1 MNASRAAAAPSTPRS
16 VREILNLFKE
26 AAAEWSEDKAPR
38 LGAAI
43 SYYTVFSLAPLL
55 LISIAVAG
63 FVVGG
68 DTARTGVID
77 AMGGLIGEDGG
88 KAIESMID
96 NAAKNT
102 GRGIFAT
109 IIGVVMLLF
118 GASGVFVELQDSL
131 NTVWGVV
138 AKPDQGIRGFVRHR
152 VMSFAMV
159 LGIGF
164 LLLVSLVITALLG
177 AMGEWMSAS
186 LPGGAAVWQLVNV
199 IVSLGV
205 VAFLFAMIFK
215 LVPDVRLTWRDVA
228 VGAVVTAVLFSVGKL
243 LIGLYLGKSSTA
255 SVFGA
260 AGSLAILFIWIYYS
274 AQIMLYGA
282 EFTQVWAN
290 KYGSHLLAG
299 PNALLKEGAVPV
311 AKQLG
316 AAAREE
322 GRPDTLREQKRLES
336 RQERRPE
343 AIRSAKKQEQDEPL
357 QEDWRRSQQDES
369 LREDWREPQERRE
382 PPKRRSA

>member
-1 MNASRAAAAPSTPRS
+1 MVLPDDDPRAVPPSEKAEPPRRLRS
-16 VREILNLFKE
+16 YRDVLRLFKE
-26 AAAEWSEDKAPR
+26 AAAAWSEDRAPR

-77 AMGGLIGEDGG
+77 AMGGLIGQDGG
-88 KAIESMID
+88 KAIEGMID
-96 NAAKNT
+96 NAARHK
-102 GRGIFAT
+102 GGGIFAT
-109 IIGVVMLLF
+109 LLGVLMLLV
-118 GASGVFVELQDSL
+118 GASGVFIELQDSL
-131 NTVWGVV
+131 NTIWGVE
-138 AKPDQGIRGFVRHR
+138 AKPGRGFKGFLHDR

-177 AMGEWMSAS
+177 AMGEWMSSS
-186 LPGGAAVWQLVNV
+186 LPGGAALWQGVNV

-205 VAFLFAMIFK
+205 VALLFAMIFK
-215 LVPDVRLTWRDVA
+215 FVPDVKLTWRDVA
-228 VGAVVTAVLFSVGKL
+228 VGAVVTAVLFSIGKL

-260 AGSLAILFIWIYYS
+260 AGSLAVLFIWVYYS
-274 AQIMLYGA
+274 AQIVLFGA

-290 KYGSHLLAG
+290 NYGSHLLAG
-299 PNALLKEGAVPV
+299 PNALLKQGAVPV
-311 AKQLG
+311 AKEIGVAAG
-316 AAAREE
+316 ACDSERAKPARAASAQAARPS
-322 GRPDTLREQKRLES
+322 RQVES
-336 RQERRPE
+336 RPSPRQV
-343 AIRSAKKQEQDEPL
+343 AT
-357 QEDWRRSQQDES
+357 
-369 LREDWREPQERRE
+369 
-382 PPKRRSA
+382 